1 MWPGPCP
8 GVGRWKQLAAIK
20 MQRTPPD
27 DRICAYVWE
36 KKLGLHFQLS
46 IDGDIT
52 VEQAM
57 ILVSDLKTHM
67 SANNLNVEC
76 EANC

>member
-1 MWPGPCP
+1 MIGDLR
-8 GVGRWKQLAAIK
+8 V
-20 MQRTPPD
+20 
-27 DRICAYVWE
+27 AYWE